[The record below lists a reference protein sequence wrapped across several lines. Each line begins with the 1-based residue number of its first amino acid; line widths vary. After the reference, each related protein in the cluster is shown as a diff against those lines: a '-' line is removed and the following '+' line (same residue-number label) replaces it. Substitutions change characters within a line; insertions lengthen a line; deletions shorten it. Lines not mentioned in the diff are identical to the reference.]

1 MGDPDVDVIDTTVG
15 SNLIEGVH
23 VGHIAPLGPTPQVLR
38 PIVKQAVYDESD
50 WTWCMDNY
58 FRGDEK
64 EAAQVLEQH
73 FREKKWKVECC
84 PCPSRRRSR
93 SIRVLH

>member
-23 VGHIAPLGPTPQVLR
+23 VGRIAPLGPTPQVFR
-38 PIVKQAVYDESD
+38 PRVKQAVYDES
-50 WTWCMDNY
+50 
-58 FRGDEK
+58 
-64 EAAQVLEQH
+64 
-73 FREKKWKVECC
+73 ECC
-84 PCPSRRRSR
+84 PCPSRRRFR